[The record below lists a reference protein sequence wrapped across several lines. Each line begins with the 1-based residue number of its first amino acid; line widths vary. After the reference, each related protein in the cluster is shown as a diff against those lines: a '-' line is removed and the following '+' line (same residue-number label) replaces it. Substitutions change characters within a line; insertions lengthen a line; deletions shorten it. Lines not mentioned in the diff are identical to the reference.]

1 MNSLS
6 QNYIA
11 NSKLEREEIHGVFFV
26 NDASEIEIVIKQF
39 SCLSFDFL
47 STCMKNLNVVN

>member
-26 NDASEIEIVIKQF
+26 NDASEIDKTVNKTV
-39 SCLSFDFL
+39 L
-47 STCMKNLNVVN
+47 MPVV